1 MLARRLRVGARP
13 TDSVVYLNVDADNK
27 LDRALARLR
36 VNKDGTLPDA
46 LAMPTGRLV
55 ADDATLLQLPPLS
68 YGFVV
73 LPAANAPACSG
84 VVAARVPPAPATAGG
99 VTGSSAHP
107 PAEQKRDL
115 VRVAIGVVVAA
126 AVAGSV
132 LVWVRMQAI
141 YARPH
146 DDCRKLLA
154 QNSESPRYGGLL

>member
-1 MLARRLRVGARP
+1 VLVRRLRVGARP
-13 TDSVVYLNVDADNK
+13 TDSVVYLNLDADNK

-84 VVAARVPPAPATAGG
+84 VVAARVPPALATAG
-99 VTGSSAHP
+99 VTGSPAHP

-115 VRVAIGVVVAA
+115 VRVSIGVVVAA

-132 LVWVRMQAI
+132 LVWARTQAI

-146 DDCRKLLA
+146 DDGRKLLA